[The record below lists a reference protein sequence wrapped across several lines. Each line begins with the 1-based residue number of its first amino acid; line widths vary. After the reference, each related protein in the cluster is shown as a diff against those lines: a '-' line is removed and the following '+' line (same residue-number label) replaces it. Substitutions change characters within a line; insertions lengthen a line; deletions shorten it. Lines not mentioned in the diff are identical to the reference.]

1 MFHGTSAYWAE
12 HIVNNGQRANMGP
25 QGSMGRGL
33 YMSPDRETA
42 RNFAPSWS
50 STGPGAVVEGQL
62 DDPKVYSLSRGD
74 HYRQALRSGEGYTD
88 PIMVEFDP
96 KSRLAMVGE
105 GNHRLRAAV
114 QEGVS
119 HVPVRATRS
128 RIESRDNW
136 DQGGRPSPLDPGPS
150 PWKGGMGEEYWPSD
164 IHPKYLWPSEDV
176 R

>member
-1 MFHGTSAYWAE
+1 VVSRNEEFFSAHPNLNHYRD
-12 HIVNNGQRANMGP
+12 GGMGGVGEDHSVVGMVP
-25 QGSMGRGL
+25 THLLTGMPG
-33 YMSPDRETA
+33 
-42 RNFAPSWS
+42 N
-50 STGPGAVVEGQL
+50 STYHERV
-62 DDPKVYSLSRGD
+62 D